1 MIMGIEHKITGILHL
16 GAISIIIFYLLTN
29 AFPKSYAS
37 GAVLFFIVKGIAFAF
52 MKQNPLSALDAV
64 AGIYL
69 LFPVLGWFS
78 NMILNIIFIGFLVQK
93 GVAYL
98 FR

>member
-1 MIMGIEHKITGILHL
+1 MGIEHKITAVLHL

-29 AFPKSYAS
+29 AFPKSYAL

-52 MKQNPLSALDAV
+52 MKQNPLSALDAI
-64 AGIYL
+64 AGVYL

-78 NMILNIIFIGFLVQK
+78 NSVLNWIVIIFLVQK
-93 GVAYL
+93 GIVYL

>member
-1 MIMGIEHKITGILHL
+1 MGIEHKITGVLHL
-16 GAISIIIFYLLTN
+16 GAISVVIFYLLTN
-29 AFPKSYAS
+29 AFPKTYAL
-37 GAVLFFIVKGIAFAF
+37 GTVLFFVIKGISFAF

-78 NMILNIIFIGFLVQK
+78 NAILDWSAIIFLVQK
-93 GVAYL
+93 GIVYL

>member
-1 MIMGIEHKITGILHL
+1 MGIEHKITAVLHL
-16 GAISIIIFYLLTN
+16 GAVSVIILYLLTEG
-29 AFPKSYAS
+29 FPKTYALI
-37 GAVLFFIVKGIAFAF
+37 ATLFFIVKGIGFAF

-78 NMILNIIFIGFLVQK
+78 NIVLNIIVIGFLVQK
-93 GVAYL
+93 GIVYL

>member
-1 MIMGIEHKITGILHL
+1 MGIEHKVTAILHL
-16 GAISIIIFYLLTN
+16 GAISIVMLYLLTT
-29 AFPKSYAS
+29 ALPKSYAL
-37 GAVLFFIVKGIAFAF
+37 GAVLFFIIKGIAFAV

-78 NMILNIIFIGFLVQK
+78 NAVLNIIFIGFLVQK
-93 GVAYL
+93 GVVYL

>member
-1 MIMGIEHKITGILHL
+1 MGSEHKITGILHL
-16 GAISIIIFYLLTN
+16 GAVSVVVFYLLTS
-29 AFPKSYAS
+29 AFPKSYAL
-37 GAVLFFIVKGIAFAF
+37 GAIAFFIIKGIAFAF
-52 MKQNPLSALDAV
+52 MKQNPLSTLDAI

-78 NMILNIIFIGFLVQK
+78 NIVLNVIFIGFLIQK
-93 GVAYL
+93 GIVYL